1 MPPSNIRPF
10 RPDDL
15 DTLYAISL
23 ATGHEGGNAAHLYAD
38 PRLMGH
44 IYAAPY
50 ARLEPQ
56 LALVAEDAGGV
67 AGFALGATDT
77 TAWEE
82 RLEREWWPPL
92 RARYALPDQANAAT
106 WTADQR
112 RTFMIHRPT
121 RTPAAIARAYPAHLH
136 MNLLPRLQG
145 RGVGTQLLDRWVALA
160 RQRGATAIHVAI
172 NRANRGG
179 LAFWTKMR
187 FSDLALEGVPEGRTI
202 WKGRA

>member
-1 MPPSNIRPF
+1 VPPPTIRPF

-15 DTLYAISL
+15 YALYAISL
-23 ATGHEGGNAAHLYAD
+23 ATGHEGGDASHLYAD
-38 PRLMGH
+38 LNLMGH

-82 RLEREWWPPL
+82 RLEREWWPAL
-92 RARYALPDQANAAT
+92 RTRYALPDEANAEA

-112 RTFMIHRPT
+112 RAVMIHRPT
-121 RTPAAIARAYPAHLH
+121 RTPAAIALHYPAHLH

-145 RGVGTQLLDRWVALA
+145 QGVGTQLLDRWTGLS
-160 RQRGATAIHVAI
+160 RERGATAIHVAI
-172 NRANRGG
+172 NRANKGG
-179 LAFWTKMR
+179 LAFWTRMG
-187 FSDLALEGVPEGRTI
+187 FADIALEGRTI